1 MALRALSL
9 PGSFPTSARLETR
22 LLVRNIRTMS
32 ASLPIADMCG
42 ALAYVRNVPKTDMS
56 MQKKDRLAAVLPHS
70 I

>member
-42 ALAYVRNVPKTDMS
+42 ALAYVRNVPIDGVIG
-56 MQKKDRLAAVLPHS
+56 RRCCG
-70 I
+70 